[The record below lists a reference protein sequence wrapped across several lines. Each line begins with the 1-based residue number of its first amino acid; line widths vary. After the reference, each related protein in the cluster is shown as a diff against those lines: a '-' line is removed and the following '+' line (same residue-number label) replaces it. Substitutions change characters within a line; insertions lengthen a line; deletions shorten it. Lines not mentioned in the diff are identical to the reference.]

1 MKSRILSQKRKNR
14 REIYDELLFDAMRYL
29 AQAPVVE
36 NDILPK
42 LSAALTKFSELESLT
57 RTKPASERTP
67 AWEAEHKKQMK
78 ACSKEMDVLL
88 KRWNDLLFPPPDT
101 EPTTR
106 H

>member
-1 MKSRILSQKRKNR
+1 MSQKRKSR

-29 AQAPVVE
+29 AQATVVE
-36 NDILPK
+36 DDILPK
-42 LSAALTKFSELESLT
+42 LTAAMKQFSELEALKRS
-57 RTKPASERTP
+57 KPASERTP
-67 AWEAEHKKQMK
+67 EWEAEHKRQVK

-88 KRWNDLLFPPPDT
+88 KRWDDLLFPPPDT